1 MEIWEEVEGVVEV
14 VTAEEIVAGETKVV
28 EEETV
33 EVDLGK
39 GNGGVAAREM
49 MVEVMEEAV
58 DAVVHS
64 VVYQEGTKE
73 EEATVMVAAKEVVH
87 LVAEE
92 TVEVRG

>member
-1 MEIWEEVEGVVEV
+1 MGGGEGGG
-14 VTAEEIVAGETKVV
+14 AAG
-28 EEETV
+28 
-33 EVDLGK
+33 
-39 GNGGVAAREM
+39 EM
-49 MVEVMEEAV
+49 MVEVMGEAV
-58 DAVVHS
+58 DAAVHA

>member
-1 MEIWEEVEGVVEV
+1 M
-14 VTAEEIVAGETKVV
+14 
-28 EEETV
+28 EETA

-39 GNGGVAAREM
+39 GNGEVAAREM

-58 DAVVHS
+58 VAVVHS